1 MTKETMARHLW
12 MDAVIA
18 HVVSKKCDP
27 SRLLAGKGALR
38 DRLNRAYA
46 MGESVWMAGDEM
58 VFRLKQGAIH
68 DRADREARAL
78 SGLVSKAR
86 KNRTASLRRGAKR
99 SKHLR
104 RKTARTRLRKRI
116 SRRGRAMSLPRTL
129 ADVEGGVRREQQV
142 ARGYGVHATDTY
154 ATDSGP
160 EHKCGGTLWTYK
172 VTSLV
177 NGTRDVFPK
186 CASCLKNDRVFEVG
200 DGDYTIQDIKRA
212 HEHALRR

>member
-116 SRRGRAMSLPRTL
+116 SRRGRAMSLHKERLYHVVAINARTGRKVYL
-129 ADVEGGVRREQQV
+129 TSAPDTHSACRTILRKQTSHKDVRKQLE
-142 ARGYGVHATDTY
+142 
-154 ATDSGP
+154 P
-160 EHKCGGTLWTYK
+160 
-172 VTSLV
+172 V
-177 NGTRDVFPK
+177 N
-186 CASCLKNDRVFEVG
+186 
-200 DGDYTIQDIKRA
+200 
-212 HEHALRR
+212 

>member
-1 MTKETMARHLW
+1 MPKYTIAFKRSDRLGTEEYDGGTTLAEARKEAQFFSEHLPATVRIRICTVNGVGSLVTKE
-12 MDAVIA
+12 
-18 HVVSKKCDP
+18 
-27 SRLLAGKGALR
+27 
-38 DRLNRAYA
+38 
-46 MGESVWMAGDEM
+46 
-58 VFRLKQGAIH
+58 VFQEG
-68 DRADREARAL
+68 
-78 SGLVSKAR
+78 SGYSYP
-86 KNRTASLRRGAKR
+86 LRRAPRRRSKPKRKR
-99 SKHLR
+99 SR
-104 RKTARTRLRKRI
+104 RRTTRTRLRKRI
-116 SRRGRAMSLPRTL
+116 SRHRVMSLPRTL
-129 ADVEGGVRREQQV
+129 ADVEGGIRREQQV